1 MLHSDVTY
9 SVVPRL
15 SLKESLFSIMTD
27 SKQTDFMHAYNGCHD
42 RFLRYCSSLAYGKMD
57 VQDLVQDVLLTTYH
71 KFEKIENKE
80 QLLHYLIRAARNR
93 SISNWRKQKNQ
104 TELTELHA
112 ERLSDQGV
120 SPDIILD
127 IQLLYRM
134 LDKLPSKQKDALVLF
149 EINGFSM
156 KEIADIQGSNE
167 GAIKTKIS
175 RGRKKLAALMNDNT
189 SRPVSDILE
198 TLQTITL

>member
-1 MLHSDVTY
+1 MADN
-9 SVVPRL
+9 
-15 SLKESLFSIMTD
+15 
-27 SKQTDFMHAYNGCHD
+27 KQNDFMEAYNSCHD

-57 VQDLVQDVLLTTYH
+57 VQDLVQDVLVSAYH
-71 KFEKIENKE
+71 KFDKIENKE

-93 SISNWRKQKNQ
+93 SISIWRKQKPQ
-104 TELTELHA
+104 SELTELHA

-120 SPDIILD
+120 SPDTILD

-134 LDKLPSKQKDALVLF
+134 LNKLPSKQRDALILF

-156 KEIADIQGSNE
+156 KEIAEIQDSNE

-175 RGRKKLAALMNDNT
+175 RGRKKLTALMNDST
-189 SRPVSDILE
+189 SKPVSDLLE